1 MRLDHRN
8 SIVGMATVCV
18 ACWASVATAQERVRS
33 MPFPAPGDPSA
44 STLGDAPGASG
55 TGAPGNA
62 PAGGQ
67 GVIGTGPGPGF
78 PRVPQGITRPP
89 QPFGAPPGPGI
100 GPVPRLPDAELPLY
114 GQLAAPPGGEPDG
127 PPGGLTLDQA
137 IGRLLQANLDL
148 RAKAMEIPKAQ
159 ADVLTAGL
167 WANPLLFMD
176 AQFIPYGT
184 LAEEAGPTQYDVNIT
199 HPIDLNGKWRRRT
212 EVAVRAKEVI
222 EAQYQDAIRLQIDNL
237 YTAWIDVLAARETI
251 RYLRASLESL
261 VDLLEATEALLDQ
274 GAAIP
279 SDVNRIEILRDSTEL
294 ALLEAEE
301 TLLDANRTLA
311 AILYLPPDAA
321 ETLQVRG
328 SLRGPDLPSPP
339 VDELIRMAMEI
350 RPDLAT
356 FRLGTLRARA
366 EVGLAKANRF
376 EDVFLLYQPYTY
388 QDNSSAGT
396 GNSWA
401 VGLTVPLPIYNRNQG
416 NIARARHTVE
426 QTRVQVA
433 DMERRVLTEVQR
445 AERAYA
451 VTLATVR
458 RLEGEILPA
467 ARENLESSLVLY
479 RSGERDQISFLE
491 AQRAFN
497 EVSRQY
503 RDALVRH
510 RRAMLRLN
518 TAIGRRVFP

>member
-1 MRLDHRN
+1 
-8 SIVGMATVCV
+8 
-18 ACWASVATAQERVRS
+18 
-33 MPFPAPGDPSA
+33 
-44 STLGDAPGASG
+44 
-55 TGAPGNA
+55 
-62 PAGGQ
+62 
-67 GVIGTGPGPGF
+67 
-78 PRVPQGITRPP
+78 
-89 QPFGAPPGPGI
+89 
-100 GPVPRLPDAELPLY
+100 
-114 GQLAAPPGGEPDG
+114 
-127 PPGGLTLDQA
+127 
-137 IGRLLQANLDL
+137 
-148 RAKAMEIPKAQ
+148 
-159 ADVLTAGL
+159 
-167 WANPLLFMD
+167 
-176 AQFIPYGT
+176 
-184 LAEEAGPTQYDVNIT
+184 
-199 HPIDLNGKWRRRT
+199 
-212 EVAVRAKEVI
+212 
-222 EAQYQDAIRLQIDNL
+222 
-237 YTAWIDVLAARETI
+237 
-251 RYLRASLESL
+251 
-261 VDLLEATEALLDQ
+261 
-274 GAAIP
+274 
-279 SDVNRIEILRDSTEL
+279 
-294 ALLEAEE
+294 
-301 TLLDANRTLA
+301 
-311 AILYLPPDAA
+311 
-321 ETLQVRG
+321 
-328 SLRGPDLPSPP
+328 
-339 VDELIRMAMEI
+339 MEI

-416 NIARARHTVE
+416 NIARAQHTVA
-426 QTRVQVA
+426 QTRIQVA
-433 DMERRVLTEVQR
+433 DVERRVLTEVQR

-467 ARENLESSLVLY
+467 ARENLGSSLVLY